1 MKIATRL
8 KLIAILSFMI
18 VTVIAG
24 SLWAFSYQDELLT
37 RRSNSALQLI
47 IGVTEIEILTS
58 DYLLF
63 REIRAQ
69 KQWKSKH
76 DSMQSIILEYSSSG
90 PVEQQLIAKI
100 NKNYLLINRVFTKL
114 TQLQKDVGST
124 QHSVKRV
131 ISAIE
136 ERLHSRIILESR
148 DLATNSFKL
157 AKNIQVAR
165 EKLLRREYYLILLLS
180 CILLG
185 GVVFITLTIR
195 KSVIK
200 PISNLQRETE
210 IIGKGNLDH
219 KIAYDRDDEIGEFSR
234 AFDQM
239 TSDLSLVTASR
250 NDLEREMAERMRAEE
265 ELRKNQERFRF
276 LAENMADI
284 VWTLDSDFNATYV
297 SPSIEK
303 VLGFTPEERR
313 RQKIEE
319 VVAPGS
325 LERIMAMFLEE
336 LQRDEIPGADPDRSV
351 SLDVEYY
358 HKNGSIVWME
368 NIVKAI
374 RDQTGSIIG
383 MYGSS
388 RNITDRKKAEKA
400 LRESEEKF
408 RAIFEQAAVGV
419 ALISSRTGEFIQIN
433 RKFCDITGYSEDE
446 LKTLTFQEITHP
458 DDLQADQDKMQEL
471 MERKINDFSMEKRYF
486 TPDGSTVWVNL
497 TVSHMWKVEDQLTT
511 NIGIIEDIT
520 DRKLMEAEVKTLSG
534 LLPICAS
541 CKKIRDDKGYW
552 NQIESY
558 IHKHSDAEFSHGICP
573 ECKEE
578 LYGEQLKTLR
588 KSVNRKE

>member
-1 MKIATRL
+1 MKITTRL
-8 KLIAILSFMI
+8 KLIAILSFVI
-18 VTVIAG
+18 VAVIAG
-24 SLWAFSYQDELLT
+24 SLWTFSYQDELLT
-37 RRSNSALQLI
+37 KRSNSALQLI

-63 REIRAQ
+63 RGIRARE
-69 KQWKSKH
+69 QWLSKH
-76 DSMQSIILEYSSSG
+76 DSMHRIILGYRSSE
-90 PVEQQLIAKI
+90 PVEQQLIEKI
-100 NKNYLLINRVFTKL
+100 SKNFLLINQDFTKL
-114 TQLQKDVGST
+114 TQLQKDIGST
-124 QHSVKRV
+124 QHSGKRG

-136 ERLHSRIILESR
+136 ERLHSRIILVSR

-157 AKNIQVAR
+157 AKYIQAAR
-165 EKLLRREYYLILLLS
+165 EKLLQKEYYLILILS
-180 CILLG
+180 TILLG
-185 GVVFITLTIR
+185 GVVFMTMTIR
-195 KSVIK
+195 NTVVK
-200 PISNLQRETE
+200 PISKLQKETE

-219 KIAYDRDDEIGEFSR
+219 KIAYYRDDEIGAFSR

-239 TSDLSLVTASR
+239 TSDLSLVTASK
-250 NDLEREMAERMRAEE
+250 NDLEREMVERQRAEK
-265 ELRKNQERFRF
+265 ELQKSQEKFRF

-284 VWTLDSDFNATYV
+284 VWTLDREFNPTYV

-303 VLGFTPEERR
+303 VLGFTPEERN
-313 RQKIEE
+313 RQTLKE
-319 VVAPGS
+319 VVTPES
-325 LERIMAMFLEE
+325 LERITTMFLDE
-336 LQRDEIPGADPDRSV
+336 LQRDEIPGTDSDRSV
-351 SLDVEYY
+351 TLDVEYY

-419 ALISSRTGEFIQIN
+419 ALISTHTGKFIQIN
-433 RKFCDITGYSEDE
+433 RKFCDITGYSEDA
-446 LKTLTFQEITHP
+446 LNTLTFQEITHP
-458 DDLQADQDKMQEL
+458 DDLQADLDKMQAL
-471 MERKINDFSMEKRYF
+471 MEGKINDFSMEKRYLA
-486 TPDGSTVWVNL
+486 PDGSTVWVNL
-497 TVSHMWKVEDQLTT
+497 TVSSMWKVGDQTAY

-534 LLPICAS
+534 LLPICAA

-578 LYGEQLKTLR
+578 LYGEELKTLR
-588 KSVNRKE
+588 KSVKNE